1 MYRKFLNNMQLKIQ
15 KITECCLGLDVEVA
29 TDCKKRKKKEK
40 KELKYLNNE
49 NILKLGCNEEYGFL
63 PFFLNL
69 VTPFSP
75 RKNLNVHGCFA
86 YMHVCAYAM
95 PVEARKWCQITKSG
109 VTNSCVLPCGHART
123 QALFL
128 RALD

>member
-29 TDCKKRKKKEK
+29 TDCKKRKKK
-40 KELKYLNNE
+40 
-49 NILKLGCNEEYGFL
+49 
-63 PFFLNL
+63 
-69 VTPFSP
+69 